1 MEILSYIIPFL
12 ILITFVIVDFTT
24 KKFTSLNKNYFYFLF
39 VNMISWLGVLTFFK
53 IYEIQRAVLILNFLV
68 VPIILFYLNRRRNLN
83 YFAFA
88 ITLIIVITFQNNIL
102 NTNQIISDNDSV
114 EDAWMKKELWD
125 AIASLPKRQRKVV
138 TMRLTEKTPYKEI
151 ANILGVSGNS
161 AKVSYHHAVT
171 SLKEKLKK

>member
-1 MEILSYIIPFL
+1 
-12 ILITFVIVDFTT
+12 
-24 KKFTSLNKNYFYFLF
+24 
-39 VNMISWLGVLTFFK
+39 MISWLGVLTFFK

-114 EDAWMKKELWD
+114 EDAF
-125 AIASLPKRQRKVV
+125 VFF
-138 TMRLTEKTPYKEI
+138 
-151 ANILGVSGNS
+151 
-161 AKVSYHHAVT
+161 
-171 SLKEKLKK
+171 KLF